1 MKKII
6 KTIRKKRKQV
16 HFKYNQGEKMAE
28 KFEEIAVV
36 VDQNALGSGI
46 YDLTLKTTNI
56 AKAAK
61 AGQFVSVY
69 SNDRSKLLPRP
80 ISLCGIDRDED
91 TIRLVYRVT
100 GENTGTEEF
109 SKLVMG
115 DRIRILGPLGNGFT
129 VEPGKK
135 AFLIGGGIGVPPMLQ
150 LAKDINS
157 GVVQTSGAV
166 DTNTQEKGQ
175 TEEKQINGHGK
186 KICDMNIIMGYRDEN
201 TFLLDE
207 FKEQADSFVATEDGS
222 VGTKGNVIDAIKE
235 NGLEAD
241 VIYAC
246 GPMPMLRALKAYA
259 MEHDM
264 ECYVSMEERMACGIG
279 ACLACVC
286 KTKDKDAHS
295 NVNNKRICKE
305 GPVFNAKEVEL

>member
-1 MKKII
+1 
-6 KTIRKKRKQV
+6 
-16 HFKYNQGEKMAE
+16 MAE

-69 SNDRSKLLPRP
+69 SNDKSKLLPHP

-115 DRIRILGPLGNGFT
+115 DKIRILGPLGNGFT